1 LSGLVRHEVA
11 VCQGSLNTRLTHDEA
26 GGLRVEMGTCRSLG
40 PTSGSSTD
48 ERCRELLI
56 KELGS
61 STSSGNTANNP
72 ERRLKTS
79 SSLVRPYSPEERRV
93 DVSTSL
99 EPERHDSRASVQSRR
114 TPICRAINA
123 HHLRQDLQAL
133 TVIHRRAQ
141 DVTFG
146 LSDKGKYRL
155 ELSSSERSTKAIANT
170 NWTGRLHRSG

>member
-61 STSSGNTANNP
+61 STSSGT
-72 ERRLKTS
+72 

-114 TPICRAINA
+114 TPICRAIDA